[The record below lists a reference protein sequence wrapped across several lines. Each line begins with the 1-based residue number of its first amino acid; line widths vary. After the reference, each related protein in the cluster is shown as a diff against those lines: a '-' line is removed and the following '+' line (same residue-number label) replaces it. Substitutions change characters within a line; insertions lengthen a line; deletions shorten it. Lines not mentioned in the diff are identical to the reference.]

1 MVMRIFASITLSIFY
16 CLFVSSS
23 ENVHAPV
30 PEIDSDQ
37 STPTFARENSVKEIH
52 SHVKKGVCHQ
62 GCVKHI
68 TNTNESPI
76 ICFLAFLFVVLF
88 FWDILLL
95 HPRTLRI
102 KSGLSPP
109 VYS

>member
-23 ENVHAPV
+23 ENVHSPV
-30 PEIDSDQ
+30 PEIDNDQ
-37 STPTFARENSVKEIH
+37 STPTFARENPVKEIH
-52 SHVKKGVCHQ
+52 SHLKKAVCHQ
-62 GCVKHI
+62 GCVKHV
-68 TNTNESPI
+68 TSTNESPI
-76 ICFLAFLFVVLF
+76 ICFLAFIFVILFV
-88 FWDILLL
+88 WDILLL

-109 VYS
+109 VYA